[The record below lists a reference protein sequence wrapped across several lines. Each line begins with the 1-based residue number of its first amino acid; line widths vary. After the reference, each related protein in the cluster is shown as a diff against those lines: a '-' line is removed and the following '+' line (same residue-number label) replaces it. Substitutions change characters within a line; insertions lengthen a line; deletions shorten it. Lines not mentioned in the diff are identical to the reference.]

1 MSSGEED
8 RFQSPAMQFLD
19 QEPRPHEQLSVSA
32 SSTSYFSSNPPSTPS
47 QSLIAPNPPPSL
59 ALMASNSPPV
69 PPVPQPL
76 STINPSFQARSAFTS
91 QPPPPQV
98 FANYQDTD
106 RYFNSLPPGYRFC
119 PHDHELVMY
128 YLDKKVKGLPLPM
141 NRIVN
146 VDIYQFD
153 PEFLSAR
160 YDNHGEKAWYFFTP
174 RSRKYRNGT
183 RPNRA
188 AGGGYW
194 KATGAD
200 KAVKYEKNVIGAD
213 NKIKIQKI
221 TVGQRKALVY
231 YNGKAP
237 KGEKTNWI
245 MHEFRLDDPPLHVR
259 NNRDDMRLDDCV
271 LCMIYK
277 KRGKRTNADTTVR
290 VQQSNEENSSLM
302 TIEGNDEDF
311 INEHGYDPN
320 RLSAIEASFAGEIH
334 GTITPLENSFPVL
347 EELSQQ
353 QTDPSGFPD
362 ASNLYTLQASPIP
375 GLEEAF
381 GTPAPMDFF
390 NSEDWFYTQMEQRDE
405 FLMSPANSSQYYNI
419 PDQFVNLYPTMPTN
433 LLTNPSPL
441 VNIFPM
447 NTAPA
452 YGSLP
457 PMSTA
462 PLTAPLRPA
471 NPASTHPTSEM
482 MNVAPNH
489 PGQPPQHR

>member
-1 MSSGEED
+1 
-8 RFQSPAMQFLD
+8 
-19 QEPRPHEQLSVSA
+19 
-32 SSTSYFSSNPPSTPS
+32 
-47 QSLIAPNPPPSL
+47 
-59 ALMASNSPPV
+59 MASNSPPV

-76 STINPSFQARSAFTS
+76 STINPPFQARSAFTS

-153 PEFLSAR
+153 PEFLSGMVLF
-160 YDNHGEKAWYFFTP
+160 HT

-200 KAVKYEKNVIGAD
+200 KA
-213 NKIKIQKI
+213 KI

-334 GTITPLENSFPVL
+334 GTITPLENSFPRI
-347 EELSQQ
+347 
-353 QTDPSGFPD
+353 PD

-441 VNIFPM
+441 PSSHE
-447 NTAPA
+447 
-452 YGSLP
+452 YC
-457 PMSTA
+457 STHC
-462 PLTAPLRPA
+462 PLRPA

>member
-19 QEPRPHEQLSVSA
+19 QEPRPHEQLSVSR
-32 SSTSYFSSNPPSTPS
+32 FVDVV
-47 QSLIAPNPPPSL
+47 LL
-59 ALMASNSPPV
+59 FK
-69 PPVPQPL
+69 
-76 STINPSFQARSAFTS
+76 PSFNTVPIPDCSKPATVPGPDGFKLTTSTTSSAAAFYHKPTFSGTFCLHFT
-91 QPPPPQV
+91 
-98 FANYQDTD
+98 TTTTT
-106 RYFNSLPPGYRFC
+106 
-119 PHDHELVMY
+119 
-128 YLDKKVKGLPLPM
+128 
-141 NRIVN
+141 
-146 VDIYQFD
+146 
-153 PEFLSAR
+153 AR

>member
-19 QEPRPHEQLSVSA
+19 QEPWSHEQLSVSA
-32 SSTSYFSSNPPSTPS
+32 SSTSYFSSTPS
-47 QSLIAPNPPPSL
+47 QALTAQNPPPSL
-59 ALMASNSPPV
+59 ALMASNSPPP

-76 STINPSFQARSAFTS
+76 STINPPF

-98 FANYQDTD
+98 FADYQDSTD
-106 RYFNSLPPGYRFC
+106 RYFNSLPPGYRFS
-119 PHDHELVMY
+119 PHDHELVLY

-160 YDNHGEKAWYFFTP
+160 YNNQGEKAWFFFTP

-183 RPNRA
+183 RPNRT

-200 KAVKYEKNVIGAD
+200 KPVKYEKN
-213 NKIKIQKI
+213 
-221 TVGQRKALVY
+221 
-231 YNGKAP
+231 
-237 KGEKTNWI
+237 
-245 MHEFRLDDPPLHVR
+245 
-259 NNRDDMRLDDCV
+259 LDDCV
-271 LCMIYK
+271 LCRIYK
-277 KRGKRTNADTTVR
+277 KREKRTNADTT
-290 VQQSNEENSSLM
+290 
-302 TIEGNDEDF
+302 
-311 INEHGYDPN
+311 
-320 RLSAIEASFAGEIH
+320 RLALPGRFY
-334 GTITPLENSFPVL
+334 GTIANPLENSFSIL
-347 EELSQQ
+347 DELSQQ

-362 ASNLYTLQASPIP
+362 ASNFYMLQASPFP

-390 NSEDWFYTQMEQRDE
+390 NSEDWFYTQMEHRDD
-405 FLMSPANSSQYYNI
+405 FLMNPANSSQYYNI

-447 NTAPA
+447 MNTAPA

-457 PMSTA
+457 PMISTA

-482 MNVAPNH
+482 MNAAPKYH

>member
-76 STINPSFQARSAFTS
+76 STINPPFQARSAFTS
-91 QPPPPQV
+91 QPPPPQLDMIIMEKRHGT
-98 FANYQDTD
+98 FSHRGAESTETELD
-106 RYFNSLPPGYRFC
+106 RIER
-119 PHDHELVMY
+119 
-128 YLDKKVKGLPLPM
+128 
-141 NRIVN
+141 
-146 VDIYQFD
+146 
-153 PEFLSAR
+153 
-160 YDNHGEKAWYFFTP
+160 
-174 RSRKYRNGT
+174 
-183 RPNRA
+183 
-188 AGGGYW
+188 
-194 KATGAD
+194 
-200 KAVKYEKNVIGAD
+200 
-213 NKIKIQKI
+213 QKI

-290 VQQSNEENSSLM
+290 VQQSNEENS
-302 TIEGNDEDF
+302 F
-311 INEHGYDPN
+311 IDDN
-320 RLSAIEASFAGEIH
+320 RRLIQAD
-334 GTITPLENSFPVL
+334 
-347 EELSQQ
+347 SQMLV
-353 QTDPSGFPD
+353 T
-362 ASNLYTLQASPIP
+362 LYTLQASPIP